1 MDFPE
6 FDNDGGDIVVNDE
19 NTNQNLNNNY
29 NNFQYNEN
37 AFFTPNNNNTFE
49 DFGALSTD
57 PEELKRINERKQ
69 EEEERRRKLNEK
81 ISKELEDKKFLRE
94 KAFKYLE
101 SWENERST
109 RINKKKEFN
118 NTNEVEYLKQRA
130 EEKEGNINPWDK
142 VISNIQLKEGEH
154 KGVKDVSR
162 MKHVILQRKTDFVQ
176 LKMK

>member
-1 MDFPE
+1 MDFPD
-6 FDNDGGDIVVNDE
+6 FDNDNNDIVVNDE
-19 NTNQNLNNNY
+19 TTQKVNNNF
-29 NNFQYNEN
+29 NNFNYNEN
-37 AFFTPNNNNTFE
+37 AFYTPSNNVFE
-49 DFGALSTD
+49 DFGAVTTD
-57 PEELKRINERKQ
+57 PEELNRINERKK
-69 EEEERRRKLNEK
+69 EEDERRKKLNDK
-81 ISKELEDKKFLRE
+81 ISKELEDKKILRE

-101 SWENERST
+101 NWENERSV

-118 NTNEVEYLKQRA
+118 STNEVEYLNQRA
-130 EEKEGNINPWDK
+130 EEKDGNINPWDK